1 MSTLEKMIAQMYER
15 KDSIID
21 KVQQQ
26 ADSYTQQLASRL
38 LIDGITPPPCL
49 LSPSF
54 ISQSS
59 NPNELEKEKI
69 ISRLLLRPPRHSI
82 RYSTGGCS
90 LFTRPVAA
98 GGKGRLSSVTCVDNY
113 APNKAVNVSN
123 EPTTVR
129 DSNEIIGGLN
139 RVPEQDDSVKSP
151 LNKVDARVSSI
162 YAAPDVSLECNNNEI
177 VGSLSCV
184 PEQDDNVKSPL
195 NEVDARV
202 SSTHAAQDLPL
213 ECHNNDTMCSLNRA
227 AEHDDSVE
235 SPQNETDARIT
246 SIYAAP
252 DTSLAR
258 IQRSKS
264 RQKARELRNSGKTT
278 AKSCVSIESRTHIS
292 FSGGSNLHQV
302 TQDKDHSEV
311 DKCNDIIGSTSM
323 TLEEKGGRAN
333 DRTSH
338 SATLTK
344 PNNCY
349 ENPSLEN
356 DLAEKGSS
364 SDKENLDGGIKVQ
377 PTGDSS
383 QQDGHANGVNF
394 SHICLGSYAGK
405 KSRTRKKQGTEIQ
418 NMPYSGRTTRSR
430 SSRQQI
436 SGINKSSNLG
446 TSVSCNQKEGG
457 GVLKPVISSNIDIE
471 RSSFGGNNQENAE
484 IVVRNGPIDASV
496 VMQPVNSGIKLDL
509 VTSDCCM
516 KVKPKQLNFDE
527 IGECGL
533 NEIGG
538 PLSNK
543 RKSDVMLGLE
553 CYPLKESASSIDHK
567 SSGKLFEQQLPN
579 ANVVSSSPKAARTE
593 SCNNTDG
600 CAKDVMIKNGL
611 ETNVNSMMDDVEHDS
626 MVSLHDDID
635 VTREVNISSKEVDSV
650 FNTETHSGKSHLKED
665 HTSSLNM
672 QIKEGDLSHKRKE
685 TASGVFIPV
694 FPNSKSSF
702 ISSLTKQ
709 GNKGFD
715 ADLGSSISK
724 DFEDG
729 TNLKVP
735 SMKLN
740 SAKFNTCPLNQQ
752 KNVEYQ
758 PNCFSDSRKFR
769 VPIQRDAIHLN
780 LKTPEND
787 LNSVKESASILSS
800 EKIKP
805 SQSHGIQSR
814 DKSFN
819 NEMICD
825 LPDGTEPVHEPQA
838 AEPENDLNSVE
849 ESASILSSEKI
860 NLSQSHGIR
869 SRDKSF
875 NNEIICDLPEGTGSL
890 HALQAAE
897 ATVTE
902 VDDDTTA
909 IADTLKQFE
918 PTADVGPVSPTI
930 NDDVVVTENN
940 NFVVNLSE
948 RVSSY
953 DSVQPSQNDD
963 KTMASDEIR
972 PVYEGFFIGEE
983 IGNLNI
989 ENNEGGIDLD
999 TLEIPSTTM
1008 ERVSIIE
1015 QICKSA
1021 SMQTPSSHF
1030 SHQFQDLYGFMAD
1043 GNQGILDEDSRKHLQ
1058 TDDTE
1063 IDSVLPQHQK
1073 FNYGTPFYWQSKNPY
1088 SSPTG
1093 KLWDRSG
1100 SSSGSSEK
1108 QLSSNPDLTCF
1119 PIEEDPNSNEENE
1132 NIEEVNDE
1140 LQENVIVENENSV
1153 KVSPKM
1159 EIERTENDY
1168 EVAVEVPEVGS
1179 QHAKHGTKSIKY
1191 SDTYSSNLVS
1201 TEAGISRTRE
1211 KVKHKPKIHHGFKAS
1226 TYDGNNRSS
1235 SIVTRASTRG
1245 NLSEISKTKSIMR
1258 SGIPRSSQKDN
1269 KRNNI
1274 VSNMTSFVSLVQ
1286 QKQAAAAGTVKR
1298 DIKVKALEAAEATRR
1313 RDQEKENERRMRKEA
1328 LKLERARIEKEN
1340 AKQMKLNLI
1349 KKQEELKK
1357 KEADIAARKRLR
1369 EEEEKK
1375 QVAKKRKLVAEAQK
1389 NQKLNFEKT
1398 RVGKMEIDKHAKNA
1412 ANAENKKKSENLR
1425 QNKNANESSVKK
1437 QDEFGTN
1444 KILANVV
1451 QQVES
1456 VAEIRDASNDCGE
1469 KDKATNVHEKSP
1481 VVKLTNQEKS
1491 YDISPYQCSD
1501 DDDDEEDDQPMKK
1514 FIPSWASKNRVA
1526 MVLPLQQKLNPESI
1540 FSADSFCNMDEVL
1553 LPRRLQGK

>member
-1 MSTLEKMIAQMYER
+1 
-15 KDSIID
+15 
-21 KVQQQ
+21 
-26 ADSYTQQLASRL
+26 
-38 LIDGITPPPCL
+38 
-49 LSPSF
+49 
-54 ISQSS
+54 
-59 NPNELEKEKI
+59 
-69 ISRLLLRPPRHSI
+69 
-82 RYSTGGCS
+82 
-90 LFTRPVAA
+90 
-98 GGKGRLSSVTCVDNY
+98 
-113 APNKAVNVSN
+113 
-123 EPTTVR
+123 
-129 DSNEIIGGLN
+129 
-139 RVPEQDDSVKSP
+139 
-151 LNKVDARVSSI
+151 
-162 YAAPDVSLECNNNEI
+162 
-177 VGSLSCV
+177 
-184 PEQDDNVKSPL
+184 
-195 NEVDARV
+195 
-202 SSTHAAQDLPL
+202 
-213 ECHNNDTMCSLNRA
+213 MCSINCF

-252 DTSLAR
+252 DISLAR

-278 AKSCVSIESRTHIS
+278 AKSCLSIESRTHIS

-302 TQDKDHSEV
+302 TQDKHPSEV

-323 TLEEKGGRAN
+323 ALEEKGDKAN

-338 SATLTK
+338 SATLAK

-356 DLAEKGSS
+356 DHAEKGSS
-364 SDKENLDGGIKVQ
+364 SDKENFDGGIKVQ

-383 QQDGHANGVNF
+383 QQDRHVNGVNLP
-394 SHICLGSYAGK
+394 HICLGSYASK
-405 KSRTRKKQGTEIQ
+405 KSRTRKKQGTENR

-436 SGINKSSNLG
+436 SGINKSSNMG
-446 TSVSCNQKEGG
+446 TSVSCNPKEGG
-457 GVLKPVISSNIDIE
+457 GVLKPVISSNIEIE
-471 RSSFGGNNQENAE
+471 RSSLGGNNQENAE
-484 IVVRNGPIDASV
+484 IVVRNGPIDAPA

-509 VTSDCCM
+509 ATSDCCM

-527 IGECGL
+527 IGECDL
-533 NEIGG
+533 NEICS

-543 RKSDVMLGLE
+543 RKSDVMLGQE
-553 CYPLKESASSIDHK
+553 CYSLKESASSIDHK
-567 SSGKLFEQQLPN
+567 SSGNLFEQQLPN
-579 ANVVSSSPKAARTE
+579 ADVVSSNPKAARTE
-593 SCNNTDG
+593 SCNNTDEFV
-600 CAKDVMIKNGL
+600 KDVMINTGL
-611 ETNVNSMMDDVEHDS
+611 ETNVNSVVEDVEHNS
-626 MVSLHDDID
+626 MVSIPDDID
-635 VTREVNISSKEVDSV
+635 VTCEVNISSKEVDSV
-650 FNTETHSGKSHLKED
+650 FKTKTHSGKSHLKED
-665 HTSSLNM
+665 YTSSLKV

-685 TASGVFIPV
+685 SASGVFIPV
-694 FPNSKSSF
+694 SPDSKSSF

-715 ADLGSSISK
+715 VDLGSSISK

-758 PNCFSDSRKFR
+758 PNCFSESRKFR

-787 LNSVKESASILSS
+787 INSVEESASILLSEKIKLSQSHGIQSHDKSFNNEMICVLPDGTESVHEPQAAEPENDLNSIEESASILSS
-800 EKIKP
+800 EKIKL

-819 NEMICD
+819 NEIICD
-825 LPDGTEPVHEPQA
+825 LPDGTESVHEPQA
-838 AEPENDLNSVE
+838 AESENDLNSIE

-875 NNEIICDLPEGTGSL
+875 NNETICELPEGTESL

-897 ATVTE
+897 ATVTK

-909 IADTLKQFE
+909 ISDALKQFE
-918 PTADVGPVSPTI
+918 PTADAGPVSPTI

-940 NFVVNLSE
+940 NFEVNLSE
-948 RVSSY
+948 WVSSY

-963 KTMASDEIR
+963 KTMVSDEIR
-972 PVYEGFFIGEE
+972 PVYEGFLIDEE

-989 ENNEGGIDLD
+989 ENNEGGINLD

-1021 SMQTPSSHF
+1021 SMQTPSSQF
-1030 SHQFQDLYGFMAD
+1030 SHQFQGLYGFMAD
-1043 GNQGILDEDSRKHLQ
+1043 GNQGILDEDYRKHLQ
-1058 TDDTE
+1058 TSDSYVTE
-1063 IDSVLPQHQK
+1063 IDSVLPQHQT
-1073 FNYGTPFYWQSKNPY
+1073 FNYGTPFYWQSENLY

-1093 KLWDRSG
+1093 KLWDRSA
-1100 SSSGSSEK
+1100 SSSGSSEM
-1108 QLSSNPDLTCF
+1108 QLSSNPELTCF

-1132 NIEEVNDE
+1132 NAEEVNDE
-1140 LQENVIVENENSV
+1140 LQENVIAENESSV

-1168 EVAVEVPEVGS
+1168 DEMVVEVPEVGS
-1179 QHAKHGTKSIKY
+1179 QHAKHVSTKSIKY

-1201 TEAGISRTRE
+1201 TEASVSRTCE
-1211 KVKHKPKIHHGFKAS
+1211 KVKHKPKIHHGFTAS
-1226 TYDGNNRSS
+1226 TYNGNNRSS

-1245 NLSEISKTKSIMR
+1245 NLSEISKNKSSMR
-1258 SGIPRSSQKDN
+1258 SGIPRSSQKDT

-1286 QKQAAAAGTVKR
+1286 QKQAAAAAAGTVKR

-1340 AKQMKLNLI
+1340 AKQMRLNMI

-1375 QVAKKRKLVAEAQK
+1375 QVAKKRKLAAEAQK
-1389 NQKLNFEKT
+1389 TQKLNFEKT
-1398 RVGKMEIDKHAKNA
+1398 RVGKMEIEKHAKNA
-1412 ANAENKKKSENLR
+1412 ANAENKKKAENLR

-1437 QDEFGTN
+1437 QDNEFRTN
-1444 KILANVV
+1444 KVLANAV

-1456 VAEIRDASNDCGE
+1456 IAEIRDASD
-1469 KDKATNVHEKSP
+1469 DYKATNVHGKSP
-1481 VVKLTNQEKS
+1481 VMKLTSQENS
-1491 YDISPYQCSD
+1491 YDISPYRSD
-1501 DDDDEEDDQPMKK
+1501 DDDDEEDDRPTKK
-1514 FIPSWASKNRVA
+1514 FKPSWASNKNRLA

-1540 FSADSFCNMDEVL
+1540 FYVDSFCNMDEVL
-1553 LPRRLQGK
+1553 LPRRLLGKYVT